1 MARQYRPTY
10 DWTEQVGSFILHPA
24 DRAAVLRELDGH
36 IEDRMEAYIEAGLS
50 REEAEAKAQAAMG
63 DPTAVGKQL
72 AALHK
77 PWLGWLAAASKVWLL
92 LCIAM
97 MLVMLWQGSSA
108 IRPLHRQA
116 ADRYAH
122 YVEMAQAEG
131 ASIEVLPTGDGFSL
145 GDYTVRIERA
155 FLARQADKR
164 HLLVEVLWTADRYH
178 NDLGRAFKRLTI
190 TDAAGMILAD
200 QADNISYG
208 ARQTRQYFYFPLPK
222 DTPIPL
228 YARYTLGGITETA
241 VICEE

>member
-131 ASIEVLPTGDGFSL
+131 ASIEVLPTGGGFSL

-190 TDAAGMILAD
+190 TDAAGTILAD
-200 QADNISYG
+200 QADSTSYG
-208 ARQTRQYFYFPLPK
+208 ARQTRQYFYFTVPADP
-222 DTPIPL
+222 PMPL
-228 YARYTLGGITETA
+228 YARYTLGGITET
-241 VICEE
+241 IRLGEE